1 MIICNTRNLQHHLTG
16 VQRYTHEILKRI
28 DAPIQ
33 QVAPQ
38 EPLRGMKGHLWEQL
52 ILPKKIGANLLW
64 SPSNTGPIFLEK
76 QVVTIHDLSPLD
88 HPEWTSRKFS
98 SWYRLLI
105 PRLIR
110 TARLILTDSE
120 YTKDRIEYF
129 CNGSDN
135 KIVVTP
141 LGASKDFSRKNKE
154 EITHAIDVLK
164 LPSPHYLITVGSLE
178 PRKNLST
185 LLRSWEQISSQLP
198 KDIWLV
204 LVGAIGEKDIF
215 AHQSYNRLPERVFLT
230 GHVNDELLPALYSG
244 ALASVYVSLYEGF
257 GLPALEAISCG
268 TPLIHS
274 NTTSIPEVVGDSGIC
289 VNPLDAAEIG
299 EAMRLV
305 ADSAELRQ
313 KLSQNGLKQSMLFG
327 WDKTAKLVA
336 AALKEADH

>member
-1 MIICNTRNLQHHLTG
+1 
-16 VQRYTHEILKRI
+16 
-28 DAPIQ
+28 
-33 QVAPQ
+33 
-38 EPLRGMKGHLWEQL
+38 
-52 ILPKKIGANLLW
+52 LPKKIGANLLW

-120 YTKDRIEYF
+120 FTKDRIEYF

-185 LLRSWEQISSQLP
+185 LLRSWEQISSQMP

-274 NTTSIPEVVGDSGIC
+274 NTTSIPEVVGDSGIG